1 MLFWLAFA
9 FAPPALPT
17 GAPVV
22 HLARTPAVQWR
33 LASSQA
39 AQGFAAAWGDPW
51 IRWDERTGSPRF
63 LGLSGLPEVLA
74 DELVADVATLSGIEP
89 GELTLADSQSHAFG
103 QGERTTLRYTRRF
116 GGVQVVDDEVQ
127 LVVTDG
133 RIGAAWV
140 LLTPTRGVPTP
151 RAGEVVV
158 ADPKRGYGRLVR
170 VSRTPTS
177 VRAVDR
183 AGDEVYAYD
192 PRAFDSVTVTHEE
205 FTVDDALVTN
215 PAREVTV
222 TDAAGTSEVTAADGS
237 HTLTGDLTVELDGT
251 TLTLLQDGASISHS
265 GSDDIDLDAGDDL
278 SYSAA
283 DTLHHFYQV
292 WDWLGDRWPTHSW
305 LSDRVRANVDVS
317 SGACNAYYTGGT
329 ITFFASYDV
338 CNATGRIASVIYHEV
353 GHGIHEYILGGG
365 TFASDVSEGSADYIS
380 ATILDNAT
388 IGEGFYTDGSGIREL
403 DTDRVYPTDVIN
415 EPHNDGLIWASFLWD
430 LRETWRVTYGE
441 DVGIAMSDAILLG
454 SLEQG
459 PGLTDLLEAVLVAD
473 DDDGDWSNGTPHD
486 CELIALLAVHGLA
499 ADSMGVYAVSHTPLG
514 AQGSETVGYPV
525 SLDLQAGFETC
536 TGVPTPTPSVW
547 YTNDMAAPL
556 PAADGTGA
564 AAWTM
569 EPMTTADDVTWT
581 ATLPRVPATD
591 GFRYFYV
598 LTSSDGTMSDTS
610 HGGLE
615 QGVWEFHVGDRAELW
630 CDDFESGAPGF
641 THGAGIP
648 MESASGTT
656 DEWVFG
662 SPVGGGRFDPDLAYG
677 GANIATTV
685 LDEDYSANN
694 AQYLSTPTVD
704 LTTPGRMRLFTYQRW
719 LSVEDG
725 LYDHARVYVSD
736 GATNTALWE
745 NAMTPGGST
754 QLIDT
759 DWSTIDHD
767 LAGLLD
773 ADGVAAAP
781 LNFSFTLQSD
791 AGLEFGGWAL
801 DDVCVIELD
810 DVPDHYRRV
819 ALTTS
824 WTDLGESEVGAVD
837 VTWHT
842 PWIRPLSLTVLVRQ
856 EGRAPESLTDGV
868 ILDLDLSPVFGEEK
882 HVIDLLPG
890 LDRGTTWTYA
900 LFAAGEDDAEQY
912 LTAVDGQNAAT
923 VSFDI
928 RDTAEPIDTGETG
941 DTADTADTGS
951 DSDTDIAGDTDTGDV
966 TEPGGCGCET
976 TGSGATA
983 ALGVALGMVVSG
995 RRRKSVVGDSAQRNW
1010 AGRVWT

>member
-1 MLFWLAFA
+1 MLLWLAFG
-9 FAPPALPT
+9 FAPAPTSLPQ
-17 GAPVV
+17 GAPVL
-22 HLARTPAVQWR
+22 HLARTPAKQWR

-39 AQGFAAAWGDPW
+39 AQNFAATWGDPW
-51 IRWDERTGSPRF
+51 IRWDERTGAPRF
-63 LGLSGLPEVLA
+63 LGLSALPEGLA
-74 DELVADVATLSGIEP
+74 DELVADVATLAGIDP
-89 GELTLADSQSHAFG
+89 SELRLTDTRSHAFG

-116 GGVQVVDDEVQ
+116 GGVAVIDDEVQ

-133 RIGAAWV
+133 RIGAAWIRI
-140 LLTPTRGVPTP
+140 TPTRGLPTP
-151 RAGEVVV
+151 HPGEVVA
-158 ADPKRGYGRLVR
+158 ADPDRGYGRLVR
-170 VSRTPTS
+170 LSRTPTA

-183 AGDEVYAYD
+183 AGHEVYAYD

-205 FTVDDALVTN
+205 YTVDDALVTN

-237 HTLTGDLTVELDGT
+237 HTLTGQLTVELDGT
-251 TLTLLQDGASISHS
+251 TLMVLQNGASISHT
-265 GSDDIDLDAGDDL
+265 GSDDIDLDAGEDL

-292 WDWLGDRWPTHSW
+292 WDWLADRWPTHRW
-305 LSDRVRANVDVS
+305 LDERVRANVDAS
-317 SGACNAYYTGGT
+317 SGSCNAYYTGGT
-329 ITFFASYDV
+329 LTFYAAYDV

-365 TFASDVSEGSADYIS
+365 TYASDVSEGSADYIS

-388 IGEGFYTDGSGIREL
+388 IGEGFYTDGSGVREL

-430 LRETWRVTYGE
+430 LREAWRITYGE
-441 DVGIAMSDAILLG
+441 DLGIAMSDAILLG
-454 SLEQG
+454 ALAQG

-486 CELIALLAVHGLA
+486 CELIDLLAAHGLA
-499 ADSMGVYAVSHTPLG
+499 ADAMGVYAASHIPVG
-514 AQGSETVGYPV
+514 PQASETLGYPV
-525 SLDLQAGFETC
+525 SVALQAGFESC
-536 TGVPTPTPSVW
+536 TSVPAPTPSIW
-547 YTNDMAAPL
+547 YTNDRTARL

-581 ATLPRVPATD
+581 TTLPRVPATD

-598 LTSSDGTMSDTS
+598 LTSSDGTMSVSS

-615 QGVWEFHVGDRAELW
+615 QGVWEFRVGDRAELW
-630 CDDFESGAPGF
+630 CDDFESGAAGF

-648 MESASGTT
+648 IEGATGST

-662 SPVGGGRFDPDLAYG
+662 NPAGGGRFDPDVAYG
-677 GANIATTV
+677 GGYIATTV
-685 LDEDYSANN
+685 LDEDYSPNN
-694 AQYLSTPTVD
+694 AQYLSTPDVA

-736 GATNTALWE
+736 GVTETALWE
-745 NAMTPGGST
+745 NAATPGGGT

-759 DWSTIDHD
+759 DWSTSDHD
-767 LAGLLD
+767 LAGHLGV
-773 ADGVAAAP
+773 DGVAAAP
-781 LNFSFTLQSD
+781 LSFSFTLQSD

-801 DDVCVIELD
+801 DDVCVVELD

-819 ALTTS
+819 ALS
-824 WTDLGESEVGAVD
+824 ANWVDLGESEVGAVD

-842 PWIRPLSLTVLVRQ
+842 PWIRPLTLTVLVRQ
-856 EGRAPESLTDGV
+856 EGRSPESLTDGV
-868 ILDLDLSPVFGEEK
+868 ILDLDLSPEFGEEK
-882 HVIDLLPG
+882 HVIDTLPG
-890 LDRGTTWTYA
+890 LERGTSWTYA
-900 LFAAGEDDAEQY
+900 LFAAGEDESELY

-928 RDTAEPIDTGETG
+928 RDTAEPL
-941 DTADTADTGS
+941 DTADTG
-951 DSDTDIAGDTDTGDV
+951 DTGDSAIAADTDDGEV

-976 TGSGATA
+976 TGSGTA
-983 ALGVALGMVVSG
+983 AFGAAMAIVVSG
-995 RRRKSVVGDSAQRNW
+995 RRQRAPSSTTTTTHRR
-1010 AGRVWT
+1010 AGPR